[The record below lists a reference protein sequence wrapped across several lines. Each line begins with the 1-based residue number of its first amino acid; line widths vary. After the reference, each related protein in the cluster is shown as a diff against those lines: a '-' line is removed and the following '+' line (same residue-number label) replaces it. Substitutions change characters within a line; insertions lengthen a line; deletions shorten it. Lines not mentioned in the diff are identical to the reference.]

1 MLTVGAGHVAASGVQ
16 TSRTQTL
23 EQEMNCLDCEEVDD
37 EEIELLSVTLA
48 ASRLVEESQVR
59 VRNLKVY

>member
-1 MLTVGAGHVAASGVQ
+1 VQ